1 MVLMST
7 TLMSLN
13 ILIVVVSITKECFTF
28 YIAAERFNVFSAF
41 FAVRCFCLLR
51 CVQQNV

>member
-1 MVLMST
+1 
-7 TLMSLN
+7 MSLN

-28 YIAAERFNVFSAF
+28 YIAAERNSLTFFQHFLLFVAF
-41 FAVRCFCLLR
+41 AY